1 MFDHPLVKEMFANI
15 WRCSFL
21 WRCVSSMKI
30 QGDNDWIPTASLGVF
45 VEVETVREAGVTA
58 ASKWSL

>member
-1 MFDHPLVKEMFANI
+1 
-15 WRCSFL
+15 
-21 WRCVSSMKI
+21 MKI